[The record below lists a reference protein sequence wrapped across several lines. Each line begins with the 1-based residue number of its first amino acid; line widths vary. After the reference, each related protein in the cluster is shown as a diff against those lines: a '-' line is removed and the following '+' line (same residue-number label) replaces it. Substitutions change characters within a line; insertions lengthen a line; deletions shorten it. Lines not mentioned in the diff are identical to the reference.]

1 MQCISLRWLA
11 GLAAIGCSGGSR
23 LDRPTDADDNHDAM
37 LDEGLVVRPPITGNI
52 VGYDYQFDLAT
63 GQATAGLDL
72 QVVLPGG
79 DCVATGF
86 ALPAVSGA
94 TWNGTAARSTTVAG
108 NTITICGNTSVT
120 GGPLAVTAGVTVPK
134 QTFLGLDVGFS
145 TKQDFSGGT
154 FTYLLSWIEG
164 CSHFGPCDTAV
175 SQLSSHH
182 ITINHGTSD
191 VVLCPGELTEEAGTT
206 QCSIGTSVLAPT
218 YSSLAI
224 ASDPLWQKNDFVTA
238 AGVNVVFYEVPRGR
252 IAQSLDKA
260 SVAAFLTWITELL
273 GPYPYGTQ
281 LRVAGA
287 PTRWLGFE
295 HPANLIVDQR
305 LPFSGP
311 YQDSGMHVL
320 MHETIHQ
327 WSGNR
332 TTIASVADFGWKEA
346 IAEYLSYVFEDEH
359 RASEEAA
366 TSLLYWTAVGIQARH
381 FLRPTDQPL
390 PAIQDFY
397 GDVYGPGAMMFVQLE
412 SLIGRAVV
420 LDGIRRFL
428 AAPGARSFDDLR
440 GALEQASGEALG
452 PYFAAW
458 VFGAGTPEWPT
469 FAIATAQTGDQV
481 TVTVTQQ
488 NASHKLY
495 GCKLEI
501 AVRGATSSSVAAVD
515 FGIAPTSAT
524 ATATVTLGEPVVD
537 TVFDPRHRV
546 IGRVAGAAAEVKAVR
561 VWPL

>member
-1 MQCISLRWLA
+1 MQRISLRWLA
-11 GLAAIGCSGGSR
+11 GLAAISCSSGSP
-23 LDRPTDADDNHDAM
+23 LDLPGDADDI
-37 LDEGLVVRPPITGNI
+37 LDGASGDGLVFHPPITGNI

-63 GQATAGLDL
+63 GQATAGVDL

-79 DCVATGF
+79 DCFATSF
-86 ALPAVSGA
+86 SLPAVSGA
-94 TWNGTAARSTTVAG
+94 TWNGTPARSTMVTG
-108 NTITICGNTSVT
+108 NTITICGNSVVA
-120 GGPLAVTAGVTVPK
+120 GGPLAITAGVTVPK

-145 TKQDFSGGT
+145 TKQDLSGGT
-154 FTYLLSWIEG
+154 FSYLLSWIEG

-182 ITINHGTSD
+182 ITVNHAASD
-191 VVLCPGELTEEAGTT
+191 VVLCPGELTAGSGTT
-206 QCSIGTSVLAPT
+206 ECSITNVLAPT

-238 AGVNVVFYEVPRGR
+238 AGVHVWFYEVPAGR
-252 IAQSLDKA
+252 IARSLDKT
-260 SVAAFLTWITELL
+260 SVAEFLTWITDLL
-273 GPYPYGTQ
+273 GPYPYGSE

-327 WSGNR
+327 WSGDR

-359 RASEEAA
+359 RAPEEAA

-381 FLRPTDQPL
+381 FLRPTDQPM

-397 GDVYGPGAMMFVQLE
+397 GDVYGSGPMMFVQLE
-412 SLIGRAVV
+412 SLVGRPAV
-420 LDGIRRFL
+420 LDGITHFL
-428 AAPGARSFDDLR
+428 AAPGARSFDELR
-440 GALEQASGEALG
+440 AALELSSGVGLA
-452 PYFAAW
+452 PYFNAW

-469 FAIATAQTGDQV
+469 FAIATSQTGDLV

-488 NASHKLY
+488 NASNKRY
-495 GCKLEI
+495 GCKLEV
-501 AVRGATSSSVAAVD
+501 AVHGAASRAVAVVD
-515 FGIAPTSAT
+515 FGVAPTSAT
-524 ATATVTLGEPVVD
+524 ATATVTLAEPVVS
-537 TVFDPRHRV
+537 TVVDPRHRV
-546 IGRVAGAAAEVKAVR
+546 IGRVAGVPMQVKQVR